1 MICPDNELDD
11 YNDFCEI
18 RVIPVPNTLGGKRLD
33 VVLQQLLPEF
43 SRSRLQAWIKAGK
56 VSIEENIANTKSRI
70 YGGEKLTVVIEP
82 PEQTLAFHQA
92 QSIAL
97 DVLYED
103 SALIVLNKPAG
114 LVVHPGSGNWSATL
128 LNGLLFYWPDLQAL
142 PRAGIVHR
150 LDKDTSGLMVVA
162 KTLQAQTHLVR
173 QLQARTVNRHY
184 LALVNGR
191 VKEGGVVEQPIGR
204 HLRDR
209 VKMAVV
215 TAGKPAKTHYAV
227 RENFK
232 QFTLLECKLETGR
245 THQIRVHMQYL
256 GHPLAA
262 DPVYGGRPRQ
272 WPERVQQALSLFNRQ
287 ALHAYR
293 LALIHP
299 ETEKIIGWEI
309 PLAQDMQTLLE
320 VIRDTPIDYCD

>member
-18 RVIPVPNTLGGKRLD
+18 RVIPVPNALGGKRLD
-33 VVLQQLLPEF
+33 IVLQQLLPEF
-43 SRSRLQAWIKAGK
+43 SRSRMQAWIKSGK

-70 YGGEKLTVVIEP
+70 YGGETLTIIIEP
-82 PEQTLAFHQA
+82 EAQALAFQA
-92 QSIAL
+92 EPI
-97 DVLYED
+97 DFDIIYED
-103 SALIVLNKPAG
+103 ACLIVVNKPVG
-114 LVVHPGSGNWSATL
+114 LVVHPGSGNWTATL
-128 LNGLLFYWPDLQAL
+128 LNGLLFYSPAL
-142 PRAGIVHR
+142 KDIPRAGIVHR
-150 LDKDTSGLMVVA
+150 LDKDTSGLMVIA

-184 LALVNGR
+184 LALVDGR
-191 VKEGGVVEQPIGR
+191 VAQGGIIDQPIGR
-204 HLRDR
+204 HPRDR
-209 VKMAVV
+209 VKMAAIA
-215 TAGKPAKTHYAV
+215 TGKPAKTHYTV

-256 GHPLAA
+256 GYPLAA
-262 DPVYGGRPRQ
+262 DPVYGGRPRRC
-272 WPERVQQALSLFNRQ
+272 PERVSQALSSFNRQ

-293 LALIHP
+293 LELIHP
-299 ETEKIIGWEI
+299 ETEEIISWEI

-320 VIRDTPIDYCD
+320 IIRDTPVDFID